1 MNTDKLKEE
10 VKKTYTNVVT
20 KNTNGCCSPTC
31 CSPAQEIT
39 FLDENY
45 KNVEGYQAVADY
57 GLGCGLPT
65 EIAGIKKGDTVLDLG
80 SGAGNDAFIARG
92 QTGET
97 GKVIGVDF
105 TEAMLAKANE
115 NKQKLGYQNIEFVHG
130 DIEEL
135 PIGSATVDVVIS
147 NCVMNLVPDK
157 VKAYKEVFRV
167 LKPGGHFSISDVVL
181 NGNLPK
187 GILNAAE
194 MYAGCVS
201 GAIQKETYLELI
213 QINGFKDMR
222 IQKEKPIVIPDD
234 ILQNYLTAEE
244 LYEFKSG
251 NTGIFSISVFAV
263 KPKQTTACVPGGGCC

>member
-1 MNTDKLKEE
+1 MNTNKLKEE
-10 VKKTYTNVVT
+10 VKKTYTDVVT
-20 KNTNGCCSPTC
+20 KNTDSCCSPTC

-45 KNVEGYQAVADY
+45 KNVEGYQALADY

-80 SGAGNDAFIARG
+80 SGAGNDVFIARS

-97 GKVIGVDF
+97 GKVIGADF

-115 NKQKLGYQNIEFVHG
+115 NKQKLGYQNVEFVHG

-157 VKAYKEVFRV
+157 AKAYKEVFRV

-181 NGNLPK
+181 NGSLPEA
-187 GILNAAE
+187 ILHAAE
-194 MYAGCVS
+194 MYAACVS
-201 GAIQKETYLELI
+201 GALEKNTY
-213 QINGFKDMR
+213 
-222 IQKEKPIVIPDD
+222 
-234 ILQNYLTAEE
+234 
-244 LYEFKSG
+244 
-251 NTGIFSISVFAV
+251 
-263 KPKQTTACVPGGGCC
+263 

>member
-194 MYAGCVS
+194 MYAACVS
-201 GAIQKETYLELI
+201 GALEKNTYLQVIKDSGFEQVSVLKQHDIMLPDDVLLQFINKEEIETYRKNPSAVI
-213 QINGFKDMR
+213 SITING
-222 IQKEKPIVIPDD
+222 Q
-234 ILQNYLTAEE
+234 
-244 LYEFKSG
+244 
-251 NTGIFSISVFAV
+251 
-263 KPKQTTACVPGGGCC
+263 KPKA